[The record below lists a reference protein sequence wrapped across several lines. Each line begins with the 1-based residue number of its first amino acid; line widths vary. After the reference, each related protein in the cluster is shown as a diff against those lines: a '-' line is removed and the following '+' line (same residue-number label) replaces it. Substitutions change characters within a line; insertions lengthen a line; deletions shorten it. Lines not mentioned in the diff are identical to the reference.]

1 MLNLKKGLALVLAAA
16 TAFTFA
22 PVANLGNAVQAEAA
36 DTNSFTY
43 DISTSKFT
51 DGEGTQ
57 NTSAT
62 TGGDQLD
69 KAGSWVVTVDDTTA
83 PIKVQFG
90 TDSTAFYVD
99 KDAKN
104 NARNVIAPGDVTFSY
119 AADANHFAQNKKY
132 TFHFKKVIDFG
143 NTTVTNGTAQLTP
156 TDYDLTRDLAKS
168 FDVVIEIKN
177 AVAPKF
183 GTWTPGV
190 AARTET
196 NNSKTYLLSY
206 KGEGTIATIESLA
219 NLADTWTADNEDNL
233 TFSLTNNDGYVTVS
247 DKDSHGNKL
256 VKGQYR
262 LIGNIPGTTTVTA
275 SLKAKN
281 DVTLTKSG
289 SPATTLKYKA
299 GATITTKDF
308 TFEVASRSNI
318 KDITWEDAKTPI
330 IGKTAYTHEAPEGYT
345 DTYFSAHFQSKDSV
359 DLDTVLTKSTKL
371 NVNAAGALSFTSS
384 APSIASV
391 SQDGTITANKEGTAT
406 IHINAAA
413 AGLYGADQTDVTVV
427 VSKTAQDII
436 DTTSNGA
443 VVNAD
448 KQLDLDKSDSTGA
461 GAVKSAKIDA
471 VSRAGSAVTFT
482 LVSDNNSTAAGDSQI
497 ATVAADGTVKAG
509 TKAGTVYVLAS
520 TPAKGSISAGQKWI
534 KVVVNALPAAQINAD
549 DITLDLGS
557 NKTKTIAATVTGN
570 ANAVFT
576 YDLADSSDNVVDL
589 RRDVVT
595 AKRYGSTS
603 IVIGTPATSS
613 YRYTTKTIG
622 VHVVGNVSKSVSDLK
637 VASSALTVKV
647 GDTASAGA
655 STTASGAAITYT
667 SSDTDVATVAAD
679 GTITAVAPGTAVV
692 TVKAAETDTVN
703 AGTATIV
710 VTVPS
715 NPQKVTGVKVSNKK
729 GAYVS
734 VKWTSQG
741 GNVNYRIYKKVGNG
755 KWIGKNVAG
764 SKTTLKVKKGAKV
777 QVKVKAYVKDS
788 TGKTTW
794 GPKATKAKTFKTD
807 KK

>member
-16 TAFTFA
+16 TVFTFA

-43 DISTSKFT
+43 DVQTTKFT
-51 DGEGTQ
+51 DGAGTQ

-69 KAGSWVVTVDDTTA
+69 QKGSWVVTVDDTTA

-90 TDSTAFYVD
+90 TDNTAFYVD
-99 KDAKN
+99 KDAKK
-104 NARNVIAPGDVTFSY
+104 NARNVIAPGNVTFSY
-119 AADANHFAQNKKY
+119 ANDADHFAQNKKY

-143 NTTVTNGTAQLTP
+143 NNTVTSGTAQLTP

-190 AARTET
+190 TARTET

-206 KGEGTIATIESLA
+206 KGAGTIATTESLT
-219 NLADTWTADNEDNL
+219 NLADGWTADNANNL

-247 DKDSHGNKL
+247 DKDSNGNKL
-256 VKGQYR
+256 GEGQYR

-281 DVTLTKSG
+281 DVTLTKG
-289 SPATTLKYKA
+289 SDTLKYKA
-299 GATITTKDF
+299 GATITTKNF
-308 TFEVASRSNI
+308 TFEVASKSNI
-318 KDITWEDAKTPI
+318 KDITFEDAKTPI

-345 DTYFSAHFQSKDSV
+345 DTYFSAHFVSKDSV

-406 IHINAAA
+406 IQINAA
-413 AGLYGADQTDVTVV
+413 AGLYGAEQAYVTVV

-471 VSRAGSAVTFT
+471 VSRAGSTVTFT

-729 GAYVS
+729 GAYVT

-741 GNVNYRIYKKVGNG
+741 SNINYRVYKKVGNG
-755 KWIGKNVAG
+755 KWVGKNVAG
-764 SKTTLKVKKGAKV
+764 SKTTLSVKKGAKV
-777 QVKVKAYVKDS
+777 QVKVKSYVKDEN
-788 TGKTTW
+788 GKTTW
-794 GPKATKAKTFKTD
+794 GPAATKAKTFKTD